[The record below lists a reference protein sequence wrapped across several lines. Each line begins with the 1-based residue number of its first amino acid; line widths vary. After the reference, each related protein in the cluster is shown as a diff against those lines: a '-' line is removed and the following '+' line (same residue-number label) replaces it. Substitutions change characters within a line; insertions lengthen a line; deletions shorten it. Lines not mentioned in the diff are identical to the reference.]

1 MIEKLGFLLIE
12 EDAEYAGISKDVLV
26 RINPKSKFK
35 DSFCL
40 TWTEGCMV
48 LAKLGLTAAQHNI
61 LLIIISEIEY
71 ENICYISQ
79 SYIAEQLGISQPN
92 VSKNIKVLAD
102 HNLIFKENTKKG
114 KALRVNCRIAWKG
127 NKSSAFNIAFAK
139 DSEHEIL

>member
-12 EDAEYAGISKDVLV
+12 EDAEYAGISKDVLI
-26 RINPKSKFK
+26 RINP
-35 DSFCL
+35 
-40 TWTEGCMV
+40 
-48 LAKLGLTAAQHNI
+48 NI